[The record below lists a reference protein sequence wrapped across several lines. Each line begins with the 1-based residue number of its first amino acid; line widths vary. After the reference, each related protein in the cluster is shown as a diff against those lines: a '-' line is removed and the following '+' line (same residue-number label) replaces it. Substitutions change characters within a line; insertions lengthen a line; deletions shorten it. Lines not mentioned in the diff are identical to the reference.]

1 MLYVHHE
8 PDSRCWSLDG
18 HGAIT
23 AGEAAELVGH
33 SHVSVKPVI
42 DLAVPIQCPG
52 YVASPRLK
60 EHLALMNA
68 GLCTF
73 PHCDQP
79 AIGGDFDHQEA
90 YPRGPTSTT
99 NGGHLPCRR
108 HHRVK
113 TFTDWR
119 VATIT
124 TGVWLWTS
132 PTSEHYL
139 VTAGTT
145 TPLR

>member
-1 MLYVHHE
+1 
-8 PDSRCWSLDG
+8 LDG
-18 HGAIT
+18 HGAIA

-33 SHVSVKPVI
+33 SHVSVEPVI

-73 PHCDQP
+73 PTATNPQS
-79 AIGGDFDHQEA
+79 AA
-90 YPRGPTSTT
+90 TSTT
-99 NGGHLPCRR
+99 KRHIRGGRR
-108 HHRVK
+108 PRPTPPAVPAPPPGQDLHRLASCDHHHRRLAL
-113 TFTDWR
+113 DQ
-119 VATIT
+119 
-124 TGVWLWTS
+124 

-139 VTAGTT
+139 VTPGTT